1 MSQKEYKCCS
11 LTFLPT
17 ATKGAGRPQP
27 WPAGRPAQ
35 ARGCDVGPSP
45 VGGVSAWREHP
56 NKSTTPGQ
64 QERGGNTGNSGNRV
78 CKPFPCLVFQGLPLF
93 PLSELQVGTV
103 GTLPARL
110 LALRKLAKT
119 VPTRR
124 FRHGLDAHAVIYAMP
139 NRATRAAMRTNEP
152 SKGVSHEHKCKRFQS
167 RPIAVLPRHGGRQGH
182 QPQGTAALLRVAQ
195 ELRARGGKAQAA
207 KGRADHVAR
216 YPGQL

>member
-1 MSQKEYKCCS
+1 MSQKECKCGS
-11 LTFLPT
+11 TPFLSSR
-17 ATKGAGRPQP
+17 TKGAGRPLT

-35 ARGCDVGPSP
+35 ARGYDVMQSP

-56 NKSTTPGQ
+56 NKSATPGQ

-78 CKPFPCLVFQGLPLF
+78 CKPFPCLVFHGLPLF

-103 GTLPARL
+103 GTLPAGL
-110 LALRKLAKT
+110 LALRRLAET
-119 VPTRR
+119 VPTRH
-124 FRHGLDAHAVIYAMP
+124 FRRGLDAHAVIYAMP
-139 NRATRAAMRTNEP
+139 NRARRAAMRTNEP

-167 RPIAVLPRHGGRQGH
+167 CPVAVLPRDGGRQSH
-182 QPQGTAALLRVAQ
+182 QPQRFAALLRVAQ